1 MLNNVV
7 IGGRLA
13 HDMELRYT
21 PSGGAAIGKFTLA
34 ADRPKY
40 KDRDRETDWIDCV
53 LFGKSAEGLAQYLT
67 KGKPIA
73 VIGSLQTRTWE
84 DNDGKKR
91 KSVEVKVDKVNF
103 LPDGKGKDGAQQQ
116 DRQSRDS
123 EFTDVPFTDEEMP
136 F

>member
-1 MLNNVV
+1 MINNVV

-13 HDMELRYT
+13 HDMDVRFT
-21 PSGGAAIGKFTLA
+21 PSGTAVGKFTLA

-40 KDRDRETDWIDCV
+40 KDRDKETDWIDCV
-53 LFGKSAEGLAQYLT
+53 LFGKGAEGLQQYLT

-91 KSVEVKVDKVNF
+91 KSVEVKVDRVNF
-103 LPDGKGKDGAQQQ
+103 LPDGKGKDGGGQRQERQQS
-116 DRQSRDS
+116 DDEFS
-123 EFTDVPFTDEEMP
+123 EVPFTDDDLS

>member
-1 MLNNVV
+1 MINNVV

-13 HDMELRYT
+13 HDMELRHT
-21 PSGGAAIGKFTLA
+21 PSGAAVGKFTLA

-40 KDRDRETDWIDCV
+40 KDREKETDWIDCV
-53 LFGKSAEGLAQYLT
+53 LFGKSAEGLAQYLV

-91 KSVEVKVDKVNF
+91 KSVEVKVDRVNF
-103 LPDGKGKDGAQQQ
+103 LPDGKGSGQQQ

-123 EFTDVPFTDEEMP
+123 DFTDVPFTDDDPM